1 MMASKAAVSGMGWKL
16 HTGSVAYSVVFTYK
30 YVSSIGEKSKAM
42 GYGLWM
48 KTTKSRAVDP
58 VLKLFRT
65 ERKLAQEEL
74 VEKVG
79 VVTSST

>member
-1 MMASKAAVSGMGWKL
+1 
-16 HTGSVAYSVVFTYK
+16 
-30 YVSSIGEKSKAM
+30 M